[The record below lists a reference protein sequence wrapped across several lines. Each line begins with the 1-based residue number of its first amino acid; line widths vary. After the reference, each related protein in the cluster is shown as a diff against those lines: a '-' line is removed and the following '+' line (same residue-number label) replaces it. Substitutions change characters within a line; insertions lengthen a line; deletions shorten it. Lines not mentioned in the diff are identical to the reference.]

1 MAAVQNRDDLAVQVR
16 GLTKVFKD
24 FWGRPKARAVNGID
38 FDIGPGQVFGLLG
51 PNGSGKSTTVKLLLG
66 LLYPTRGSIRVLGQS
81 PRSVMAKRRIG
92 YLPEETYLYR
102 YLTAAETLDFF
113 GALFRIPPGE
123 RRRRCDQLLDMV
135 GLARSRN
142 RAVGEFSKGMAR
154 RIGLAQALIND
165 PDLVILD
172 EPTSGLDP
180 IGCREVKDVIRT
192 LAARGK
198 TVILSSHLLA
208 DVEDVCDEVVILYGG
223 RIRARGG
230 LKEILAVEDRTR
242 ITMPRLEGD
251 VLQKVL
257 DVLRAHVS
265 DAGELEIDQP
275 TMNLEDFFLEVVRKA
290 KEASLDTAGVQSG
303 GRVAAYLQGRE
314 GPAETAEEA
323 RERLLTALSREK
335 SDAARPAEPEEQT
348 DAGGAV
354 APVANIEPD
363 TQRLEALTGDSSAP
377 AARKP
382 AAPPPSKGASGAASP
397 APEVS
402 DRLRKLLEQDNGDT
416 AKK

>member
-1 MAAVQNRDDLAVQVR
+1 MAVVQNRDDLAVKVR

-38 FDIGPGQVFGLLG
+38 LDIGPGQVFGLLG

-135 GLARSRN
+135 GLSRSRN

-230 LKEILAVEDRTR
+230 LREILAVEDRTR
-242 ITMPRLEGD
+242 ITMPRLEGE
-251 VLQKVL
+251 VLRKVL
-257 DVLRAHVS
+257 DVLRAHLS
-265 DAGELEIDQP
+265 DAGELEVDQP

-290 KEASLDTAGVQSG
+290 KEASLDTAGAQSG

-314 GPAETAEEA
+314 GPSAETTGEA
-323 RERLLTALSREK
+323 RERLLTALNREQGG
-335 SDAARPAEPEEQT
+335 DVQPAESGDEAAD
-348 DAGGAV
+348 DAS
-354 APVANIEPD
+354 APTTETEPD
-363 TQRLEALTGDSSAP
+363 TQRLQALTEEAAVP

-382 AAPPPSKGASGAASP
+382 AAPAPQQKARGASP
-397 APEVS
+397 APEAS
-402 DRLRKLLEQDNGDT
+402 DRLRELLEQDSGDVE
-416 AKK
+416 KK

>member
-1 MAAVQNRDDLAVQVR
+1 MAAVQNRGDLVVEVR

-24 FWGRPKARAVNGID
+24 FWGRSKARAVNGID
-38 FDIGPGQVFGLLG
+38 LEVGPGQVFGLLG

-102 YLTAAETLDFF
+102 YLTAVETLDFF
-113 GALFRIPPGE
+113 GALFRIPPAE

-135 GLARSRN
+135 GLSRSRN

-223 RIRARGG
+223 RIRAQGG
-230 LKEILAVEDRTR
+230 LKEILTVEGRTQ
-242 ITMPRLEGD
+242 ITLPRLEAD
-251 VLQKVL
+251 VLQRVL
-257 DVLRAHVS
+257 AMLREHIS
-265 DAGELEIDQP
+265 GEDELVVDQP
-275 TMNLEDFFLEVVRKA
+275 SMNLEDFFLEVVRQA
-290 KEASLDTAGVQSG
+290 KEASLDTAGAQSG
-303 GRVAAYLQGRE
+303 GQVAAYLQGRE
-314 GPAETAEEA
+314 ETPEEA
-323 RERLLTALSREK
+323 RERLLGALNRE
-335 SDAARPAEPEEQT
+335 RQPEGPPVEPEPEKDVDGKPET
-348 DAGGAV
+348 AG
-354 APVANIEPD
+354 PD
-363 TQRLEALTGDSSAP
+363 TQRLAALTDD
-377 AARKP
+377 AAEAKKP
-382 AAPPPSKGASGAASP
+382 EETAPPPERTATEANKRLQHLLDRTDGGGA
-397 APEVS
+397 
-402 DRLRKLLEQDNGDT
+402 D
-416 AKK
+416 KK